1 MAWIESH
8 QELARH
14 PKAKKL
20 ARLLGVSLPA
30 AIGHLHFFW
39 WWAMDYAQDGDIS
52 KYDPEDIADASGW
65 EGSPD
70 IWFKALLESEFID
83 SDKRIHDWFDYAGR
97 LVERREQNKER
108 KRRSR
113 TKKTHSDGGHVD
125 VTRDGSVT
133 GSSVTGLPNQT
144 QPNQPNHTEPYPT
157 QPHQTN
163 EMGGVVVEPINPYRV
178 FEQEGFGTI
187 SPVIKDQIDD
197 LVKTYGDRWY
207 LEAMKT
213 SVMAGKRSLSY
224 VNGILKR
231 WITSGIDDPWKED
244 RRSEKS
250 QGGVE
255 GIRPGSDPAKSKFAS
270 ADKNKP
276 FDPREL
282 EELGLR

>member
-30 AIGHLHFFW
+30 AIGHLHFLW

-52 KYDPEDIADASGW
+52 KYDPYDIADASGW
-65 EGSPD
+65 DDEPD
-70 IWFKALLESEFID
+70 TWYNALIEVGFID
-83 SDKRIHDWFDYAGR
+83 PDKKIHDWFEYAGR

-113 TKKTHSDGGHVD
+113 AKKTSSNDGHTG

-133 GSSVTGLPNQT
+133 GESVTGLPNQT
-144 QPNQPNHTEPYPT
+144 KPYHTIPNHTI
-157 QPHQTN
+157 TN
-163 EMGGVVVEPINPYRV
+163 TTINTDGVVVVEQINPYRI

-197 LVKTYGDRWY
+197 LVETYGDRWY
-207 LEAMKT
+207 AEAMKR
-213 SVMAGKRSLSY
+213 SVLSGKRSLAY

-231 WITSGIDDPWKED
+231 WKAEGIDEPWKED
-244 RRSEKS
+244 KRSEEP
-250 QGGVE
+250 QRGIE
-255 GIRPGSDPAKSKFAS
+255 GIRPGIDPATSKFAA

-282 EELGLR
+282 EELGLT